1 MKKKMRIKKSILN
14 IFRVFLFIFIII
26 LIFILPDK
34 NKPLNDLLD
43 NNLNIQEENILND
56 VNIIKEKVNIED
68 LEYIKGLDISKF
80 QGKIDFQ
87 KLKDQNISFIF
98 AKATEGE
105 DFKDIMFD
113 NNLKNGKS
121 VNILM
126 GAYHFYRLCENG
138 KKQAEFFIKNVKKDL
153 IDLPPV
159 IDLEL
164 FRNCRSKNG
173 IDFEIKEFQDFFFSI
188 KDNYKVKPIIYIT
201 IDTYSEFRKLFTI
214 LNNNDYYL
222 FVRITDRDIMS
233 RDYTNIFGL
242 NDEEEIRKIFE
253 KGWTFWQAL
262 DTYKIEGIEG
272 EVDLDYFNGSFEELK
287 NMYDIDL

>member
-1 MKKKMRIKKSILN
+1 MKKRKKIKKNILN
-14 IFRVFLFIFIII
+14 IFRVFLFIFIIVS
-26 LIFILPDK
+26 IFILFNLSDK
-34 NKPLNDLLD
+34 NKKY
-43 NNLNIQEENILND
+43 NNLNTQKENILND
-56 VNIIKEKVNIED
+56 ESIIKDKINIED
-68 LEYIKGLDISKF
+68 FKYIRGLDISKF
-80 QGKIDFQ
+80 QGEIDFK
-87 KLKDQNISFIF
+87 KLKENNISFIF
-98 AKATEGE
+98 VKATEGE

-113 NNLKNGKS
+113 NNLKNGKEA
-121 VNILM
+121 NILM